1 VGGGLGAVIQHVVLR
16 VALSYA
22 GVSPRNYKLFM
33 EHAENLRFMQRVGGR
48 YRFVHDL
55 LRTRFAER
63 YQPRQRKTK
72 T

>member
-1 VGGGLGAVIQHVVLR
+1 
-16 VALSYA
+16 
-22 GVSPRNYKLFM
+22 M
-33 EHAENLRFMQRVGGR
+33 EHAENLRFIQRVGGR